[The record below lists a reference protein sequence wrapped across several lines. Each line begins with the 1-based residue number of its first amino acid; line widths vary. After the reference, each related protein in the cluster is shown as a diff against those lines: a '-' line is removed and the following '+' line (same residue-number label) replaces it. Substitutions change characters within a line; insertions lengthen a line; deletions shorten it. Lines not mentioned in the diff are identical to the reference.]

1 MGVGQADSNFSGNL
15 YGHTVIIALAEKIAK
30 ESDAD
35 VHFEIRNGNSR
46 AEKSARMSQLQ
57 MIDTQSWI
65 SIRRKKLEEIPMWG
79 HL

>member
-15 YGHTVIIALAEKIAK
+15 YGHTAIVALAEKIAK
-30 ESDAD
+30 ECGTD